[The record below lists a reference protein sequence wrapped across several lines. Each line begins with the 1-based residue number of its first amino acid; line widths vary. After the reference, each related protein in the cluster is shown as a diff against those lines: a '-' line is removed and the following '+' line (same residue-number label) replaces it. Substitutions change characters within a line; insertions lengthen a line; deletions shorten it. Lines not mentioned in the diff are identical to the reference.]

1 MTLGEF
7 EAFASRVEVA
17 ARTLR
22 EAMSFLGASQVG
34 LTQAAPPAQQPASLL
49 TAPYAQQ
56 PGYVPL
62 AGRTMSLDN
71 GHRFPVPPGGLP
83 SFEPQEH
90 LPHLEAKKAERA
102 AFLAQKREEPE
113 RAEMLK
119 QFAHDNGAEE
129 EG

>member
-1 MTLGEF
+1 MTPEDFASMTLGEF

-34 LTQAAPPAQQPASLL
+34 LTQAAPPAQQPA
-49 TAPYAQQ
+49 
-56 PGYVPL
+56 YVPL

-102 AFLAQKREEPE
+102 AFLAQKREDPE